1 MTKRLFAL
9 LLCLVMCLSL
19 LPTAAFADAEIPEE
33 NAAEEEVFEAPA
45 EEPESVEE
53 PAESPAEDPAP
64 APIEDPAP
72 AEEAA
77 EEPAPVEEPAEEAAD
92 AFEDPAPAEQ
102 PAEEVPED
110 VFAPVEPEAE
120 SVKDE
125 AAMYSDDPAGG
136 SPQTVRDVLLSG
148 QQISVSIGT
157 GGTFAYYRFMNY
169 CAGDYTFTSSCTD
182 GDPIGYLYDKDWKL
196 LLRVDDS
203 DGLGRN
209 FALSYTIEP
218 EKTYYLCVGYYS
230 SGATGSIPVKV
241 TKDKTGWCKQGDWWF
256 YFHADSTPADGVETI
271 NGKTYGFISTGMM
284 AANMTVRD
292 PASGNFY
299 ACGSDGVVIT
309 TPGWKRLR
317 GSYDGESWDYWVYIT
332 DSSGKLATGWNKI
345 GGAWYYFGSANARMY
360 ANGVYIIHNRPYY
373 LGSGGAMQTGWIK
386 GSYTWYTVDGRE
398 IKDTVWYYAD
408 NPSGV
413 LQTGWQTIGGK
424 KYYFDPNNYFM
435 YVGCHYGLDGKNY
448 FFTSSG
454 ALAGAGWQSQDYT
467 LDPEPHKEWFY
478 CNADGTC
485 VTGWKK
491 VGSTWYYF
499 AADTCWMVSGGIR
512 WIGGFAYYFSSSGA
526 MQTGWIKDSY
536 TWTDDA
542 GKQITEVTWYYAEG
556 SGHLVTGWQTIGG
569 KKYYFDPNDYAM
581 KANMVFNIDGI
592 NYFFTSS
599 GALAGAGWQ
608 SVKYEYN
615 GTNETIWYYCNANGC
630 CETGWK
636 KIGSSWYYFSKEN
649 GHEPYMCAGG
659 LYWVDGKWEFFKASG
674 AWVATGSNTAWRRD
688 GDDMKY
694 YKDGKMVKGWA
705 QIEGE
710 WYFFDRTTGAMR
722 RGWVWDGGKGYHCD
736 PAMISNEVWVEDEG
750 QFFIFGTDG
759 ALVTKTGW
767 YKRTVTFNG
776 ATSIEWYH
784 VRLDNGILS
793 LGLKTINGKLY
804 YFHPRMASDETI
816 EINGVEYYF
825 DSSGAG
831 RKV

>member
-77 EEPAPVEEPAEEAAD
+77 EEPAPVEEPAEEAVD
-92 AFEDPAPAEQ
+92 AFEDPAPAEE

-218 EKTYYLCVGYYS
+218 EKMYYLCVGYYS

-241 TKDKTGWCKQGDWWF
+241 TKDKPGWCKQGDWWF

-271 NGKTYGFISTGMM
+271 NGKTYGFTSTGMM

-292 PASGNFY
+292 PASGAFY

-309 TPGWKRLR
+309 TPGWKRLS
-317 GSYDGESWDYWVYIT
+317 GSYDGESWDYWVYIN
-332 DSSGKLATGWNKI
+332 DSSGKLVTGWKKI
-345 GGAWYYFGSANARMY
+345 SGVWYYFGSVNARMY
-360 ANGVYIIHNRPYY
+360 ANGIYTIDKKAYY
-373 LGSGGAMQTGWIK
+373 FASSGAMQTGWIK
-386 GSYTWYTVDGRE
+386 GSYTWTTVDGRR
-398 IKDTVWYYAD
+398 ITDTVWYYAD
-408 NPSGV
+408 GTGA

-424 KYYFDPNNYFM
+424 KYYFDPSNYIM
-435 YVGCHYGLDGKNY
+435 AVGCRYGLDGKNY

-454 ALAGAGWQSQDYT
+454 ALAGAGWQSQEYT

-491 VGSTWYYF
+491 VNSTWYYF
-499 AADTCWMVSGGIR
+499 DPDTCWMLSNETR
-512 WIGGFAYYFSSSGA
+512 WI
-526 MQTGWIKDSY
+526 
-536 TWTDDA
+536 
-542 GKQITEVTWYYAEG
+542 
-556 SGHLVTGWQTIGG
+556 
-569 KKYYFDPNDYAM
+569 
-581 KANMVFNIDGI
+581 
-592 NYFFTSS
+592 
-599 GALAGAGWQ
+599 
-608 SVKYEYN
+608 
-615 GTNETIWYYCNANGC
+615 
-630 CETGWK
+630 
-636 KIGSSWYYFSKEN
+636 
-649 GHEPYMCAGG
+649 
-659 LYWVDGKWEFFKASG
+659 DGKWEFFKDSG

-694 YKDGKMVKGWA
+694 YKDGKMVKGWEK
-705 QIEGE
+705 IEGE
-710 WYFFDRTTGAMR
+710 WYFFDRTTGAMQ

-804 YFHPRMASDETI
+804 YFHPRMASDEYI

>member
-45 EEPESVEE
+45 EEPESVKE

-92 AFEDPAPAEQ
+92 AFEDPAPAEE

-271 NGKTYGFISTGMM
+271 NGKTYGFTSTGMM

-292 PASGNFY
+292 PASGAFY

-309 TPGWKRLR
+309 TPGWKRLS
-317 GSYDGESWDYWVYIT
+317 GSYDGESWDYWVYIN
-332 DSSGKLATGWNKI
+332 DSSGKLVTGWKKI
-345 GGAWYYFGSANARMY
+345 SGVWYYFGSVNARMY
-360 ANGVYIIHNRPYY
+360 ANGIYTIDKKAYY
-373 LGSGGAMQTGWIK
+373 FASSGAMQTGWIK
-386 GSYTWYTVDGRE
+386 GSYTWTTVDGRK
-398 IKDTVWYYAD
+398 ITDTVWYYAD
-408 NPSGV
+408 GTGA

-424 KYYFDPNNYFM
+424 KYYFDPSNYIM
-435 YVGCHYGLDGKNY
+435 AVGCRYGLDGKNY

-454 ALAGAGWQSQDYT
+454 ALAGAGWQSQEYT

-491 VGSTWYYF
+491 VNSTWYYF
-499 AADTCWMVSGGIR
+499 DPDTCWMLSNETR
-512 WIGGFAYYFSSSGA
+512 WI
-526 MQTGWIKDSY
+526 
-536 TWTDDA
+536 
-542 GKQITEVTWYYAEG
+542 
-556 SGHLVTGWQTIGG
+556 
-569 KKYYFDPNDYAM
+569 
-581 KANMVFNIDGI
+581 
-592 NYFFTSS
+592 
-599 GALAGAGWQ
+599 
-608 SVKYEYN
+608 
-615 GTNETIWYYCNANGC
+615 
-630 CETGWK
+630 
-636 KIGSSWYYFSKEN
+636 
-649 GHEPYMCAGG
+649 
-659 LYWVDGKWEFFKASG
+659 DGKWEFFKDSG

-694 YKDGKMVKGWA
+694 YKDGKMVKGWEK
-705 QIEGE
+705 IEGE

-804 YFHPRMASDETI
+804 YFHPRMASDEYI

>member
-1 MTKRLFAL
+1 MPLPDVFLFRA
-9 LLCLVMCLSL
+9 SL
-19 LPTAAFADAEIPEE
+19 PPLAG
-33 NAAEEEVFEAPA
+33 
-45 EEPESVEE
+45 EPE
-53 PAESPAEDPAP
+53 D
-64 APIEDPAP
+64 
-72 AEEAA
+72 EAA
-77 EEPAPVEEPAEEAAD
+77 EEPAGDGALDVPPEAEAD
-92 AFEDPAPAEQ
+92 
-102 PAEEVPED
+102 D

-125 AAMYSDDPAGG
+125 AAMYSPDPAGG

-218 EKTYYLCVGYYS
+218 EKMYYLCVGYYS

-271 NGKTYGFISTGMM
+271 NGKTYGFTSTGMM

-292 PASGNFY
+292 PASGAFY

-309 TPGWKRLR
+309 TPGWKRLS
-317 GSYDGESWDYWVYIT
+317 GSYDGESWDYWVYIN
-332 DSSGKLATGWNKI
+332 DSSGKLVTGWKKI
-345 GGAWYYFGSANARMY
+345 SGVWYYFGSVNARMY
-360 ANGVYIIHNRPYY
+360 ANGIYTIDKKAYY
-373 LGSGGAMQTGWIK
+373 FASSGAMQTGWIK
-386 GSYTWYTVDGRE
+386 GSYTWTTVDGRK
-398 IKDTVWYYAD
+398 ITDTVWYYAD
-408 NPSGV
+408 GTGA

-424 KYYFDPNNYFM
+424 KYYFDPSNYIM
-435 YVGCHYGLDGKNY
+435 AVGCRYWLDGKNY

-454 ALAGAGWQSQDYT
+454 ALAGAGWQSQEYT

-491 VGSTWYYF
+491 INSTWYYF
-499 AADTCWMVSGGIR
+499 DPDTCWMLSNETR
-512 WIGGFAYYFSSSGA
+512 WIGGFAYFFNSSGA
-526 MQTGWIKDSY
+526 MQTGWCKQSRS
-536 TWTDDA
+536 WTDDL
-542 GKQITEVTWYYAEG
+542 GKTITEVTWYYADG
-556 SGHLVTGWQTIGG
+556 SGRLQREWQTIGG
-569 KKYYFDPNDYAM
+569 KKYYFDLNDYTM
-581 KANMVFNIDGI
+581 KANMVYNIDGI

-608 SVKYEYN
+608 SVQYEQN
-615 GTNETIWYYCNANGC
+615 GTTKTIWYYCNAKGM

-636 KIGSSWYYFSKEN
+636 KIGSTWYYFSKEN

-659 LYWVDGKWEFFKASG
+659 LFWIDGKWEFFKDSG

-694 YKDGKMVKGWA
+694 YEDGKMVKGWKK
-705 QIEGE
+705 IEGE
-710 WYFFDRTTGAMR
+710 WYFFDRSTGAMQ

-776 ATSIEWYH
+776 ATTIEWYY

-793 LGLKTINGKLY
+793 LGLQTINGKLY
-804 YFHPRMASDETI
+804 YFHPRMASDEWI
-816 EINGVEYYF
+816 EIDGVEYYF

-831 RKV
+831 RAY